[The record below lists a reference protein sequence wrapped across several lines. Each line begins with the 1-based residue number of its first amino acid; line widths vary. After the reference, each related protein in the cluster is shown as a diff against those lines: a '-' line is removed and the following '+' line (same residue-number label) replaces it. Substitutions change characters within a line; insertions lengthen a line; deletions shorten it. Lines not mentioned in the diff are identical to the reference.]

1 MMDFLHSW
9 CISVIWGENK
19 LTFTWSSDNIILA
32 SILITVGVST
42 NNDGLS
48 PSWNKSGNVG
58 DNDWLSEDCTIKDVS
73 NGSVWRFPHLLET
86 EFLDSIFIRG
96 NSGALNSD
104 LAFFDSFG
112 SINGNLIASCISAL
126 NA

>member
-1 MMDFLHSW
+1 MVDFLLSDW
-9 CISVIWGENK
+9 ISIIWGEHK
-19 LTFTWSSDNIILA
+19 LNFSWLGNNIILA
-32 SILITVGVST
+32 IILITVGVST
-42 NNDGLS
+42 NNDGLN

-58 DNDWLSEDCTIKDVS
+58 DNDWLSEDCTIKDIS

-86 EFLDSIFIRG
+86 ELLDSLFIRG

-104 LAFFDSFG
+104 LAFRNSVG
-112 SINGNLIASCISAL
+112 SINGNLIACCISVL